1 MHPSVGRMRT
11 NSSSSSS
18 KNDDETDGGFAEYA
32 NLGGGRGREHHLST
46 TTTMEWAAKIRSWHA
61 PQKAAEMT
69 AAEPPAKGRKRRC
82 KSRPATPSI
91 INSNNN
97 SQTPSSLPLKPSMG
111 PFHPKNKNDDDN
123 DASDA
128 SRVTRKK
135 RKSSTSSE
143 LASSPSVSSEADSCS
158 LRYLWERHGGQQAQ
172 AALTLLADWT
182 REKACR
188 TVKQRKRAAA
198 VKRKM
203 TGGNESGDAGRTR
216 SQLTLN
222 WREIVLQWNA
232 VAVSGDYR
240 SSNDTAA
247 PLLLERDTTAAPL
260 TPTTTT
266 TEWYG
271 SDEDLQS
278 TWEAVLACAQAAVD
292 GDTLTSLYL
301 SAVAHF
307 LQQAAQLPPPE
318 TVCATSVA
326 GELAT
331 AMQKLVDVYLL
342 ARRHQNKLL
351 DLWGRN
357 GVDLD
362 TMEKQIATTEEIV
375 AVRLDEMAEMKR
387 QIRVV
392 SEWQSRLEVVY
403 GQCTT
408 SDEPNDRNDLVA
420 FESMLHEGHGHGFRG
435 KELVA
440 LEQKVERAYA
450 LRDRILEWKS
460 SGSQQ
465 QQLETTKFVSSTVR
479 DIHRLKMRFP
489 EANEMLAFNTAT
501 ESWVERANIAIRSR
515 ISLDEIQ
522 TLLSRGRE
530 MPLDLS
536 EYTEKLQS
544 RVAQATEWLE
554 SFHETIPRPERA
566 DGSLEK
572 LELVRRIRVALEDG
586 MYNLLH
592 ELATDGSRIPVE
604 VDCVKLLQVE
614 LDARMWTSKAKKWIP
629 CDAEDDGESSKRG
642 KLEDLREHVSKA
654 AALRDRL
661 AMSADEK
668 KAWVLDGEDEISA
681 IVDAAD
687 DWLDENNWILV
698 GDDRDDEDCLSV
710 EQLREIAQK
719 GNAIYANLGNGTM
732 AKINRLLAQAEKWL
746 EDYTALL
753 VRCNFR
759 GAAPRNVGVEIPELK
774 AAIDAASD
782 DIALDLKEAVELR
795 NLVKRIEG
803 WFMRA
808 SIATG
813 EKRQTRG
820 KKTVFT
826 IADLHKLIEEAST
839 LPVET
844 TDYVARLQEQGR
856 LVEEW
861 QARASTEL
869 DGILVGFRYLHE
881 AINET
886 YGPPSEYSRA
896 RSSDI
901 QDDDDDD
908 DTKENIDGEFDS
920 DKSELSDCEE
930 EKKANEDQCDA
941 TVSTAT
947 SEQDLNA
954 LAHLG
959 SGDCNV
965 QALIKKF
972 CNDSKIACIVTPE
985 RETADHLETVSRW
998 CMRSLKYLENPRDVF
1013 DQRFFGAFD
1022 RFIAEGTALI
1032 NEGEASTETEAYSQA
1047 NSGLLT
1053 SLQSEW
1059 SGIVSD
1065 QLERLR
1071 LLLADRKQY
1080 TAWCKRADQLL
1091 AAEDRRPTLE
1101 KLNELAEKSR
1111 EFPSRSDL
1119 VQRVRK
1125 LSKDATKWSKL
1136 ASQALAS
1143 DEKMTVHEGKSLFD
1157 KGDKL
1162 GFTCPEMK
1170 VFRSALKNARGWSTR
1185 VKRCKLD
1192 QGAAHHQN
1200 VVSLLEE
1207 HNGLI
1212 FDMGDEVAQLNQA
1225 MKNYC
1230 LCRRPYE
1237 GFMIGCDSCDDWF
1250 HGPCVGVSESRADK
1264 VTKYVCLRCSIR
1276 KTYTS
1281 SSMAAIGVIRKWT
1294 SLKDKKQAR
1303 HNDNQKFKRKIRK
1316 EKKEIEKLQEEAAG
1330 LRNMLEHS
1338 PQTETCGHS
1347 TSTGESV
1354 ASTSAAASDPSC
1366 ESKPNTNVDDA
1377 NGTAAIQPAAPNCE
1391 PTAHSEACKPM
1402 VLPAPP
1408 TTTMALDAKQPGT
1421 VGSNNGS
1428 SLQVA
1433 PPAVGGGTP
1442 PASEKDLGDGIRESA
1457 DVNSVPTEKPQQATS
1472 GSTSGNVEG
1481 GLNLSRKEIQAN
1493 LDGLAR
1499 LIQGCVSRL
1508 TDIVEEEKDQ
1518 KKSERV
1524 EDLQSQVLRNWVVR
1538 VRSTVV
1544 APSSRELAVGSKPN
1558 PDGSVS
1564 DAMKSVLKDAKLL
1577 GLQDFAD
1584 VKAMDNHFRCM
1595 AWCLRALSIL
1605 ARQPTSDELI
1615 SLVKQTKSI
1624 DFPDEKAVRTLK
1636 SMAKRVTVWQNK
1648 VTKALSPI
1656 PGETKFFHVPTLK
1669 ELASAGDDIPVCMPL
1684 ETRLSNVI
1692 EDGGARYCLCGG
1704 PSDGRFMVGC
1714 EQCDGWFH
1722 GHCVSID
1729 KGTPE
1734 EELNGWKCPKC
1745 AGKPTQ
1751 ALELNRFHENFGAE
1765 IVDESESEEMED
1777 VSSKAPDPDE
1787 LWPPFGLFGSPKAN
1801 EILGEE
1807 CCAIPDSL
1815 APIAAP
1821 QPAKA
1826 SCAPVAGLSAVSGKP
1841 ADYFS
1846 VRAPPASSLQ
1856 ETSAVA
1862 HASIVS
1868 SASTRVSSQETAAT
1882 AEDMEAMEA
1891 SSSETEECVIAV
1903 PSMPEASK
1911 ILLGARRCPGTAR
1924 APEQLSGS
1932 TVLRAEYTNSAQS
1945 EKEPQSC
1952 ALDFRIPQTGAAK
1965 AANGSQMVAPSL
1977 PSRPSSS
1984 PEFQDAL
1991 FQVDG
1996 VYRRTNQLASHPTT
2010 MTTTTMT
2017 ATQTVSDP
2025 MDTSN

>member
-1 MHPSVGRMRT
+1 MHPSVGRMTT
-11 NSSSSSS
+11 NSSNN
-18 KNDDETDGGFAEYA
+18 NDDETDGGFAEYA
-32 NLGGGRGREHHLST
+32 NLGGERRREHHLSNT
-46 TTTMEWAAKIRSWHA
+46 TTTTDWSAEIRSWHA

-69 AAEPPAKGRKRRC
+69 VAEPPAKGRKRRY
-82 KSRPATPSI
+82 KTRPATPSI
-91 INSNNN
+91 INNNN
-97 SQTPSSLPLKPSMG
+97 SQTPSSLPLKPRMG
-111 PFHPKNKNDDDN
+111 PFHPKHNDDDDN

-128 SRVTRKK
+128 SRVTKKK
-135 RKSSTSSE
+135 RQSSTSSE
-143 LASSPSVSSEADSCS
+143 PSSSSVSSEADFCS

-188 TVKQRKRAAA
+188 TVKQRKRAA

-216 SQLTLN
+216 SQSTLT
-222 WREIVLQWNA
+222 WREIVLELNA
-232 VAVSGDYR
+232 VAVSGDYP
-240 SSNDTAA
+240 SSNDTAPLQLESDTPA
-247 PLLLERDTTAAPL
+247 PT
-260 TPTTTT
+260 TTTT

-331 AMQKLVDVYLL
+331 VMQKLVDVYLL

-351 DLWGRN
+351 DLWGRD

-362 TMEKQIATTEEIV
+362 AMEKQIASTEEIV
-375 AVRLDEMAEMKR
+375 ALRLDEMAEMKR
-387 QIRVV
+387 QISVV

-420 FESMLHEGHGHGFRG
+420 LESMLHEGHGHGFRG
-435 KELVA
+435 KELVT

-450 LRDRILEWKS
+450 LRDRILEWKFP
-460 SGSQQ
+460 GSQ
-465 QQLETTKFVSSTVR
+465 QQLETIKFVSSTVR

-614 LDARMWTSKAKKWIP
+614 LDARMWISKAKKWTP

-732 AKINRLLAQAEKWL
+732 SKINRILAQAEKWL
-746 EDYTALL
+746 EDYAPLL

-759 GAAPRNVGVEIPELK
+759 GAAPRNAGVEIPELK

-803 WFMRA
+803 WFMLA

-861 QARASTEL
+861 QAGASTEL
-869 DGILVGFRYLHE
+869 DGILVGFRYLRE

-901 QDDDDDD
+901 QDDD

-947 SEQDLNA
+947 SEQDINA

-1022 RFIAEGTALI
+1022 RFIAEGTALTR
-1032 NEGEASTETEAYSQA
+1032 EAEASTGTEAYSQA

-1053 SLQSEW
+1053 RLQSEW

-1071 LLLADRKQY
+1071 VLLTDRKEY
-1080 TAWCKRADQLL
+1080 TVWCKRADQLL

-1125 LSKDATKWSKL
+1125 LSKDATRWSEL
-1136 ASQALAS
+1136 ASKALAS

-1192 QGAAHHQN
+1192 QGTAHHQN

-1264 VTKYVCLRCSIR
+1264 VTKYVCLRCSLR
-1276 KTYTS
+1276 KTYTA

-1316 EKKEIEKLQEEAAG
+1316 EKKEIEKLQEEAAS
-1330 LRNMLEHS
+1330 LRNMLEHAA
-1338 PQTETCGHS
+1338 QTETCGHS
-1347 TSTGESV
+1347 TSNGESV
-1354 ASTSAAASDPSC
+1354 ASTSATDSDPSC
-1366 ESKPNTNVDDA
+1366 ESKPNTNVDA
-1377 NGTAAIQPAAPNCE
+1377 NAPAAIQPAAPNSE
-1391 PTAHSEACKPM
+1391 PMAHFEACKPA

-1408 TTTMALDAKQPGT
+1408 TTMAHDSKQPGT
-1421 VGSNNGS
+1421 VGNNNGS

-1442 PASEKDLGDGIRESA
+1442 PASEKDLGDGIRERA
-1457 DVNSVPTEKPQQATS
+1457 GVDSVPTEKPQQAAS
-1472 GSTSGNVEG
+1472 ESTSQNVEG

-1508 TDIVEEEKDQ
+1508 TNIVEEEKDQ
-1518 KKSERV
+1518 KKLERV
-1524 EDLQSQVLRNWVVR
+1524 EDLQSQVLRIWVVR
-1538 VRSTVV
+1538 VRSIVV

-1577 GLQDFAD
+1577 DLQDFAD

-1595 AWCLRALSIL
+1595 AWCLRAVSIL
-1605 ARQPTSDELI
+1605 ARQPTADELI

-1656 PGETKFFHVPTLK
+1656 PGETKFFHVGTLK
-1669 ELASAGDDIPVCMPL
+1669 ELAAAGDDIPVCMPL

-1722 GHCVSID
+1722 GHCVGID

-1745 AGKPTQ
+1745 AGKPPQ

-1765 IVDESESEEMED
+1765 IVDESESEEMEE

-1807 CCAIPDSL
+1807 CCAIPDNLVPMSKCL
-1815 APIAAP
+1815 
-1821 QPAKA
+1821 
-1826 SCAPVAGLSAVSGKP
+1826 AGLSAVSGKP
-1841 ADYFS
+1841 ADYLS
-1846 VRAPPASSLQ
+1846 VRAPAASSLQ

-1868 SASTRVSSQETAAT
+1868 SASTRVSSQETDT
-1882 AEDMEAMEA
+1882 AEDMEATEA
-1891 SSSETEECVIAV
+1891 SSIETEERVAAI
-1903 PSMPEASK
+1903 PSMPEASR
-1911 ILLGARRCPGTAR
+1911 ILLGVRRCPGTAR
-1924 APEQLSGS
+1924 ASEQLPGS
-1932 TVLRAEYTNSAQS
+1932 TVLRAEYTNSAQMK
-1945 EKEPQSC
+1945 KEPPSC

-1965 AANGSQMVAPSL
+1965 ANGSQLLAPSL

-1984 PEFQDAL
+1984 PEFQDTL

-1996 VYRRTNQLASHPTT
+1996 VYRRNNQLASHPT

-2017 ATQTVSDP
+2017 TTQTVSDP